1 MKLISNGFR
10 PTYVSEVP
18 DEILKLFAYDGKT
31 DLIGGYHDR
40 SGYARNPDWHGVYSE
55 DSLTRVL
62 ELIKKGDRTVPEAVQ
77 KAIDEYFPNNVSN
90 TYSNLKYIT
99 LFENHQKCQR
109 LALTF

>member
-1 MKLISNGFR
+1 M
-10 PTYVSEVP
+10 
-18 DEILKLFAYDGKT
+18 FAYDGKT

-55 DSLTRVL
+55 DSLNRVS

-99 LFENHQKCQR
+99 LFENHQKMSKIMIQNSSGR
-109 LALTF
+109 S